1 MNQRPQPETVVRGSL
16 LLLYP
21 NGSVRRHKLPSAGN
35 VKLGERS
42 QISAVYDQRLYF
54 FWFRRVKGGWE
65 IDDSQPSMI
74 YPRRLN
80 AA

>member
-1 MNQRPQPETVVRGSL
+1 VIDEDLSLVETPVFSCGAFL
-16 LLLYP
+16 TTD
-21 NGSVRRHKLPSAGN
+21 
-35 VKLGERS
+35 RS